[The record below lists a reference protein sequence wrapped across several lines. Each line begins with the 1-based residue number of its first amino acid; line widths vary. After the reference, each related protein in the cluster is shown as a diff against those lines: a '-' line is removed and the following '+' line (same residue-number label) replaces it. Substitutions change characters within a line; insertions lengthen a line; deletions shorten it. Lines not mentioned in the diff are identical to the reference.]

1 MHLHKRYPTIGSLMT
16 GTGSKQYCLL
26 EEINVAPSGSDSSG
40 GIQKKVVIM
49 LLEKT
54 TVKFLTRNEF

>member
-1 MHLHKRYPTIGSLMT
+1 MT